1 MAVSRSPGR
10 ERQATER
17 FAVGGRLTRYD
28 LILVAIPLAL
38 LASILAHLAVGVPLQ
53 ATLLPASLVGA
64 LAVIDAVFL
73 NPPMPGGRV

>member
-10 ERQATER
+10 DRQATDLT
-17 FAVGGRLTRYD
+17 AAGDRLTRYD

-38 LASILAHLAVGVPLQ
+38 LASILAHLAVGVPLR

-64 LAVIDAVFL
+64 VAVIDAVFL
-73 NPPMPGGRV
+73 NPPMPGGGD